1 MKKKVI
7 IFSAPSGSG
16 KSTIV
21 NYLLAK
27 DLGLEFSVSA
37 TCRAPRG
44 GKNMGKSIISFQR
57 MSLKRELRR
66 GIS

>member
-1 MKKKVI
+1 MFCNAIVMGKVI

-44 GKNMGKSIISFQR
+44 NEKRPFHKGALTT
-57 MSLKRELRR
+57 SLAA
-66 GIS
+66 

>member
-21 NYLLAK
+21 NYLLEK
-27 DLGLEFSVSA
+27 DLG
-37 TCRAPRG
+37 
-44 GKNMGKSIISFQR
+44 
-57 MSLKRELRR
+57 
-66 GIS
+66 